1 MCGWF
6 YTTHTRKVLDMNRQK
21 QYLADNV
28 DSKGNVFPTVGEN
41 IRFGSNGSNSP
52 GYPIENLTNFR
63 LLKIVVDNAGIVTL
77 SEDISVDKGSDSG
90 NMTRYIVFRG
100 YSGNN
105 YNIAISS
112 PLMVWI
118 DKSFDGTEPIE
129 LYQPYVDIDGY
140 GMGVRNMPNNSHAVF
155 YIADVIRG

>member
-1 MCGWF
+1 
-6 YTTHTRKVLDMNRQK
+6 MNRQK

-28 DSKGNVFPTVGEN
+28 DAKGNVFPTVGEN

-52 GYPIENLTNFR
+52 GYPIESLTNFR
-63 LLKIVVDNAGIVTL
+63 LLKIDVDNAGIVTL
-77 SEDISVDKGSDSG
+77 SEDINVDRASDSD
-90 NMTRYIVFRG
+90 NKIQSIIFRG

-118 DKSFDGTEPIE
+118 DKYSEASVQIG
-129 LYQPYVDIDGY
+129 LYQPYGDIDGY
-140 GMGVRNMPNNSHAVF
+140 GMGIRNMPNNSHAVF
-155 YIADVIRG
+155 YIADVIRE

>member
-6 YTTHTRKVLDMNRQK
+6 NTIHTRKVRIMNRQK

-28 DSKGNVFPTVGEN
+28 DAKGNVFPTVGEN
-41 IRFGSNGSNSP
+41 IRFGSNGSISP
-52 GYPIENLTNFR
+52 GYPIESLTNFR
-63 LLKIVVDNAGIVTL
+63 LLKIDVDNNGIVTL
-77 SEDISVDKGSDSG
+77 SEDINVDSGSDPD
-90 NMTRYIVFRG
+90 NKIQYIFFRG

-112 PLMVWI
+112 PLMIWI
-118 DKSFDGTEPIE
+118 DSSLDSTENIV
-129 LYQPYVDIDGY
+129 LYQPIEGGEGY
-140 GMGVRNMPNNSHAVF
+140 PIGIRNMPNNSHAVF